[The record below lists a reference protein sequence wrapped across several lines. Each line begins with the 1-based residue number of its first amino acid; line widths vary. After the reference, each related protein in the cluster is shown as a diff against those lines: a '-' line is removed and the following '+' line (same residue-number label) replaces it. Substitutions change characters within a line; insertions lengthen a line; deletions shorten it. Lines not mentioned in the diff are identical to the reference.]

1 MKTILD
7 LKYYTVS
14 DLIKKLPLTKLSV
27 RKYIKAGKIKAIKI
41 GTSFYV
47 SEENLK
53 LFLSD
58 DQKESGKIYPAGSE

>member
-7 LKYYTVS
+7 KRYYTVS

-53 LFLSD
+53 SFLSD
-58 DQKESGKIYPAGSE
+58 DQKGSGKIYPAGNE

>member
-7 LKYYTVS
+7 KRYYTVS

-27 RKYIKAGKIKAIKI
+27 RKYIKVGKIKAIKI

-47 SEENLK
+47 SEENLQE
-53 LFLSD
+53 FLAGN
-58 DQKESGKIYPAGSE
+58 QKESGKIYPVGSR

>member
-7 LKYYTVS
+7 KRYYTVS

-27 RKYIKAGKIKAIKI
+27 RKYIKVGKIKAIKI

-47 SEENLK
+47 SEENLEA
-53 LFLSD
+53 FLEGPGQEVKGIAKSR
-58 DQKESGKIYPAGSE
+58 S